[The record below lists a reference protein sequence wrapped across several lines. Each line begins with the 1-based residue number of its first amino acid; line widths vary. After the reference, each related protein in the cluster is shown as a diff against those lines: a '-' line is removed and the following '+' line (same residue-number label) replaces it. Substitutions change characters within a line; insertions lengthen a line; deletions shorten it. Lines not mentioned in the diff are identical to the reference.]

1 MKKINNIYIMKN
13 SINNKW
19 TIDLIKNKVKIL
31 KNNEVYRI
39 GDILCCSCYNHKN
52 SLLAKEILSKEIY
65 KNTLLYQYF
74 SSNKDFLEILLQNKN
89 KINKYFDNN
98 YIVLHVRTGDDLR
111 NRGLTQNNIDLLV
124 FKLNKFPLN
133 KKVIIITALHY
144 GHSDESELFDSKKF
158 VFTEKNYNTNI
169 QKIYL
174 LISQINHDV
183 YDIISNKDIDL
194 DLLNLVFCE
203 NLVASESCG
212 KFAKI
217 IFKYHN
223 EIKKM

>member
-1 MKKINNIYIMKN
+1 MKN
-13 SINNKW
+13 NINNKW
-19 TIDLIKNKVKIL
+19 TLDNIKNKVKIL

-39 GDILCCSCYNHKN
+39 GDILCCSSYNHKN

-65 KNTLLYQYF
+65 KNTILYQYF
-74 SSNKDFLEILLQNKN
+74 SSNKDFLHILLQNKY
-89 KINKYFDNN
+89 KINKYYNDN
-98 YIVLHVRTGDDLR
+98 YIVLHIRTGDDLG
-111 NRGLTQNNIDLLV
+111 NRGLTQNNIDLLI
-124 FKLNKFPLN
+124 FKLNKFSIN

-144 GHSDESELFDSKKF
+144 GHSEESNLFESKKF
-158 VFTEKNYNTNI
+158 VFNEKNYNTNI
-169 QKIYL
+169 QKIHL
-174 LISQINHDV
+174 LISQINHEV
-183 YDIISNKDIDL
+183 YDIISNKDIDF

-217 IFKYHN
+217 ILKYHN